1 MICFSYLKEL
11 KERIETSIK
20 FTQDKFIEFF
30 TEEGKDKM
38 KELINE
44 VCAFRQA
51 EAVLI
56 AKGSG
61 KGQGDQQMG

>member
-1 MICFSYLKEL
+1 MDCFSYLKEL

-44 VCAFRQA
+44 VVAFRQA
-51 EAVLI
+51 EVAI
-56 AKGSG
+56 MSKGAG
-61 KGQGDQQMG
+61 KGKDDPM